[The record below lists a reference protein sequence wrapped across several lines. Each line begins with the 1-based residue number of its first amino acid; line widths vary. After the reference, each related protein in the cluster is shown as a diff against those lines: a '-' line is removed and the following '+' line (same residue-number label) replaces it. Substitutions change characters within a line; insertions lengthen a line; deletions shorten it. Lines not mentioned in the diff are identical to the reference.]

1 MDKTVTESIKELS
14 RLVNFVDHLTN
25 VRVFLKKFQ
34 DLERKQDQME
44 VDGKKR
50 IDDLNAEFEKTSK
63 INQETLADEKAV
75 LLEVSEHCRISKD
88 TLLAEKEDLLVEVER
103 VNQSLDKARNIFN
116 QETQEQDQLFE
127 VRSKQLDG
135 LNRKI
140 NEAQAILSNLLNRLS
155 G

>member
-14 RLVNFVDHLTN
+14 RLVNFVDHLHN

-50 IDDLNAEFEKTSK
+50 IDDLNAEFEEVSK
-63 INQETLADEKAV
+63 IHKEELDKQDAL
-75 LLEVSEHCRISKD
+75 LLETSEHCRIATA
-88 TLLAEKEDLLVEVER
+88 TLLTEKEDLLVEVER
-103 VNQSLDKARNIFN
+103 VNKNLDKARNVFN
-116 QETQEQDQLFE
+116 QETQDHDDMFRAG
-127 VRSKQLDG
+127 VAKLDV
-135 LNRKI
+135 LNNKI
-140 NEAQAILSNLLNRLS
+140 SEAETVLSNLMNRLS